1 MKGLLSYYEYFFLYL
16 ELICIIDMLQWM
28 LERFY
33 LIQSSK
39 NQSRRTLESCFCLS
53 FRETVENAIE
63 AA

>member
-39 NQSRRTLESCFCLS
+39 NQSRRTLESCFGLS